1 MRSMYVLGFVMF
13 ALLVVSPL
21 YGQEAESP
29 AEKISLREGE
39 GLAGQIKKD
48 EKLKLTLDRVLQY
61 LLMQNLDIK
70 KAFLEYRASDT
81 DLRKYQ
87 ALYDTY
93 AYGKGGYA
101 VVETPPENPMSTFQG
116 TETTQKNYEV
126 GLSRR
131 FNTGTTLQV
140 NLSGLYQNIK
150 GAGITMPAP
159 IGTINMGGEG
169 YQSAV
174 MVKLSQEI
182 LKNSF
187 GQNDRLN
194 ERMIANAA
202 EMRRRAVKL
211 YLSNL
216 LVQALVGYWNVAVAE
231 ETLGTTRINLES
243 TTNIRNLMGRKLAL
257 GLAEREELLDWN
269 GKVLQSKNYFDL
281 TGKAVY
287 DARLAVLRILNLDGK
302 TDFELGQTF
311 STRPPDIPLDRAM
324 SDALLK
330 RVDLANQRTMVQ
342 NAELE
347 YRAAAHNELPSL
359 KLILGAGTV
368 DYNRDSY
375 GKTFN
380 DVNRQYSA
388 GFEVAYPLGNSEA
401 DSRMRNARVS
411 YQKAALDLEKLE
423 KEVRDEVDSA
433 VRQCAVLYQVY
444 VQTKEAREYQ
454 MNYYNGVLRK
464 FGQGRYSAI
473 QLKLALDG
481 YIQARQAELKSL
493 VDYNVSLLQRDLAR
507 NVIFENYGI
516 DLDSVLGRMK
526 NR

>member
-1 MRSMYVLGFVMF
+1 MRPTRALSIVMLMYLAAV
-13 ALLVVSPL
+13 PL
-21 YGQEAESP
+21 YGQKAGPSN
-29 AEKISLREGE
+29 EKIAPGDGE
-39 GLAGQIKKD
+39 GLAAEIRKD

-81 DLRKYQ
+81 DLRRYQ
-87 ALYDTY
+87 AMYDTHT
-93 AYGKGGYA
+93 YGRAGYGTA
-101 VVETPPENPMSTFQG
+101 RTPSENPMSTFQG

-131 FNTGTTLQV
+131 FTTGTTLQLS
-140 NLSGLYQNIK
+140 LSGLYQNIK
-150 GAGITMPAP
+150 GAGIAVPPP
-159 IGTINMGGEG
+159 IGAIDMGGEG

-187 GQNDRLN
+187 GINDRLN

-202 EMRRRAVKL
+202 EIRRRAVKQ

-216 LVQALVGYWNVAVAE
+216 LVQALIGYWNVAVAE
-231 ETLGTTRINLES
+231 ETLATTRINLES
-243 TTNIRNLMGRKLAL
+243 TTEIRNLIGRKLGL

-287 DARLAVLRILNLDGK
+287 DARLAVLRILNLDGN

-311 STRPPDIPLDRAM
+311 STKAPDIPLERAM
-324 SDALLK
+324 HDALLK
-330 RVDLANQRTMVQ
+330 RVDLANQRTLVQ

-359 KLILGAGTV
+359 KLNLGAGTV
-368 DYNRDSY
+368 DYSRDAYS
-375 GKTFN
+375 KTFN

-388 GFEVAYPLGNSEA
+388 GFEVTYPLGNSEA
-401 DSRMRNARVS
+401 DARMRNARVN

-433 VRQCAVLYQVY
+433 VKQCAVLYQVY

-464 FGQGRYSAI
+464 FRLGRYSAI

-516 DLDSVLGRMK
+516 DVDSVLGRVK
-526 NR
+526 N

>member
-1 MRSMYVLGFVMF
+1 MRCSTYGLGAVLL
-13 ALLVVSPL
+13 ALLVISPL
-21 YGQEAESP
+21 YGQESESP
-29 AEKISLREGE
+29 VEKTSLREGE

-131 FNTGTTLQV
+131 FNTGTTLQ
-140 NLSGLYQNIK
+140 LSLAGLYQNIK
-150 GAGITMPAP
+150 GAGIDTPFGP
-159 IGTINMGGEG
+159 ISMGGEG

-174 MVKLSQEI
+174 MIKLSQEI

-231 ETLGTTRINLES
+231 ETLATTRINLES

-287 DARLAVLRILNLDGK
+287 DARLAVLRILNLDGT

-311 STRPPDIPLDRAM
+311 STKPPDIALEQAM

-330 RVDLANQRTMVQ
+330 RADLANQRTLVQ

-347 YRAAAHNELPSL
+347 YQAAAHNELPSL
-359 KLILGAGTV
+359 KINLGAGTV
-368 DYNRDSY
+368 DYNADSY

-388 GFEVAYPLGNSEA
+388 GFEVTYPLGNSEA

-411 YQKAALDLEKLE
+411 YQRAALDLQKLE

-433 VRQCAVLYQVY
+433 VKQCEVLYRVY
-444 VQTKEAREYQ
+444 VQTSEAREYQ

-526 NR
+526 N

>member
-1 MRSMYVLGFVMF
+1 M
-13 ALLVVSPL
+13 
-21 YGQEAESP
+21 
-29 AEKISLREGE
+29 
-39 GLAGQIKKD
+39 
-48 EKLKLTLDRVLQY
+48 
-61 LLMQNLDIK
+61 
-70 KAFLEYRASDT
+70 
-81 DLRKYQ
+81 
-87 ALYDTY
+87 
-93 AYGKGGYA
+93 
-101 VVETPPENPMSTFQG
+101 PP
-116 TETTQKNYEV
+116 
-126 GLSRR
+126 
-131 FNTGTTLQV
+131 
-140 NLSGLYQNIK
+140 
-150 GAGITMPAP
+150 P
-159 IGTINMGGEG
+159 IGAIDMGGEG
-169 YQSAV
+169 YQSGV

-187 GQNDRLN
+187 GINDRLN

-211 YLSNL
+211 YLSDL
-216 LVQALVGYWNVAVAE
+216 LVQALIGYWNVAVAE
-231 ETLGTTRINLES
+231 ETLTTTRINLES
-243 TTNIRNLMGRKLAL
+243 TTEIRNLIGRKLGL

-311 STRPPDIPLDRAM
+311 STKAPDIPLERAM
-324 SDALLK
+324 RDALLK
-330 RVDLANQRTMVQ
+330 RVDLANQRTLVQ

-359 KLILGAGTV
+359 KLNLGAGTV
-368 DYNRDSY
+368 DYSRDAYS
-375 GKTFN
+375 KTFN

-388 GFEVAYPLGNSEA
+388 GFEVTYPLGNSEA
-401 DSRMRNARVS
+401 DARMRNARVN

-433 VRQCAVLYQVY
+433 VKQCAVLHQVY

-464 FGQGRYSAI
+464 FRLGRYSAI

-516 DLDSVLGRMK
+516 DVDSVLGRVK
-526 NR
+526 N